1 MSSVVIAGNTSGTV
15 TLDAPAVAGTTVL
28 TLPATSGTVVIGTT
42 PSGTIVGTTDT
53 QTLTN
58 KTLGAG
64 TVMPAGSVL
73 QVVNVQTGSLI
84 TGTTLFP
91 ADDTIPQNTEGFE
104 VMTLAITP
112 KFSTSMLIIQSI
124 AHVCISLAGAY
135 RLQSALFQ
143 DSTVNALAASSMWA
157 DSGGQC
163 QSEQII
169 THKMTAGT
177 TSATTFKVRV
187 GSQAAG
193 TVSFNGSGGTRLFG
207 GVIASSITIYEV
219 AA

>member
-1 MSSVVIAGNTSGTV
+1 MSSVVIAGDVSGTV
-15 TLDAPAVAGTTVL
+15 TLDAPSAAGSTVL
-28 TLPATSGTVVIGTT
+28 TLPATSGTVVTNT
-42 PSGTIVGTTDT
+42 AT

-73 QVVNVQTGSLI
+73 QVVNTQTGALI

-112 KFSTSMLIIQSI
+112 KFATSMLIIQSI
-124 AHVCISLAGAY
+124 AHVSISIAGAY

-143 DSTVNALAASSMWA
+143 DSTASALAASSMWA

-169 THKMTAGT
+169 THKMIAGT
-177 TSATTFKVRV
+177 TSATTFKIRV
-187 GSQAAG
+187 GSQSAG
-193 TVSFNGSGGTRLFG
+193 TVSFNGSGGTRLYG
-207 GVIASSITIYEV
+207 GVIASSITITEIAV
-219 AA
+219 

>member
-1 MSSVVIAGNTSGTV
+1 MSSVVIAGNTSGTI

-28 TLPATSGTVVIGTT
+28 TLPATSGTVITNT
-42 PSGTIVGTTDT
+42 AT

-73 QVVNVQTGSLI
+73 QVVNTQTGALI

-112 KFSTSMLIIQSI
+112 KFATSMLIIQSI
-124 AHVCISLAGAY
+124 AHVSISIAGAY

-143 DSTVNALAASSMWA
+143 DSTASALAASSMWA

-169 THKMTAGT
+169 THKMIAGT
-177 TSATTFKVRV
+177 TSATTFKIRV
-187 GSQAAG
+187 GSQSAG
-193 TVSFNGSGGTRLFG
+193 TVSFNGSGGTRLYG
-207 GVIASSITIYEV
+207 GVIASSITITEIAV
-219 AA
+219 